1 MSAILLRKP
10 LPPSS
15 ATIAERL
22 RAHARLCQHIAELS
36 WSEETAAKLGR
47 LAEDCTKAARDAD
60 SVRQDR

>member
-1 MSAILLRKP
+1 MSAILPRKS

-22 RAHARLCQHIAELS
+22 RAHARLCQHIAEQS

-47 LAEDCTKAARDAD
+47 LAEDCAQAAKDAD
-60 SVRQDR
+60 SVCQDR